1 MIRVVEC
8 QKAMGISPLWAHKKV
23 GGNAWEGMSNPVPT
37 LSSQPGGIH
46 PLGVVVESLH
56 FVNAHRLMPRPGLD
70 A

>member
-1 MIRVVEC
+1 MNTCTKTGEGV
-8 QKAMGISPLWAHKKV
+8 GTFLAHKHKNV
-23 GGNAWEGMSNPVPT
+23 GGNAWEGMSNRVLT

-56 FVNAHRLMPRPGLD
+56 FVNAHLLMPRPGPE